1 MYFFQ
6 ILFRYKLLHDIE
18 YSSLCCT
25 IGSYFFCYIKLVHF
39 IIYIPYISDTIEY
52 LTLTFHWASQAVL
65 VVKKPPASA
74 GHVRHMGLIP
84 GSGRSPRGGHGNPL
98 QYSCLESPMDRG
110 AWWATVCG
118 VAQSRTWLKQLISYT
133 WLTSPSIILPVSVC
147 VVANRGISLFF
158 LWLGNIL
165 FSVSLSIDCT
175 FLCIHLLVD
184 S

>member
-118 VAQSRTWLKQLISYT
+118 VAQSRT
-133 WLTSPSIILPVSVC
+133 
-147 VVANRGISLFF
+147 
-158 LWLGNIL
+158 
-165 FSVSLSIDCT
+165 
-175 FLCIHLLVD
+175 
-184 S
+184 